1 MCWKRNVMYKNKPD
15 FAPKPQPPPPL
26 DHGVKSEEF
35 SFLHLTVWW
44 FSSCTTPTTGGAC
57 VCYSLLLLLASP
69 CSLSSSANPHT
80 PQNASIKSVNTH
92 HCTTVEVMPS
102 SFSRPP
108 CAKKIVIFYMPARLV
123 CRSQRCERF
132 RLTFISVYLKM
143 QSLKGSLFCCLHTDC
158 FQSSVL
164 WQVTGNPQSSHKT
177 ILRQSKW

>member
-1 MCWKRNVMYKNKPD
+1 MWCRKISLFSHRNLN
-15 FAPKPQPPPPL
+15 
-26 DHGVKSEEF
+26 
-35 SFLHLTVWW
+35 
-44 FSSCTTPTTGGAC
+44 
-57 VCYSLLLLLASP
+57 LLLLLITVWNPRNFLFCIWLFDDSAAALPRRREAHVCAILSRSSWHLLVVSTLD
-69 CSLSSSANPHT
+69 SLSSSANPHT

-143 QSLKGSLFCCLHTDC
+143 QSLKGSFFCCLHTDC
-158 FQSSVL
+158 FQSSF
-164 WQVTGNPQSSHKT
+164 QQKTGNPQSSHKT